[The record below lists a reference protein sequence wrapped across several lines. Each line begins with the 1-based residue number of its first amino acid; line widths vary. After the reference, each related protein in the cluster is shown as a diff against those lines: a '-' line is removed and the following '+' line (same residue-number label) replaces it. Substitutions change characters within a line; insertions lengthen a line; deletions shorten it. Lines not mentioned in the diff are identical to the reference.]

1 MSSELLCDIKAI
13 LKGITKKPT
22 DETAGSKVCLVD
34 VFTKRK
40 SKACTGVCL
49 ICKRRVTSGK
59 FDDRSEKSL
68 TPNTK
73 DDDTWNL

>member
-1 MSSELLCDIKAI
+1 LCDIKAI
-13 LKGITKKPT
+13 LNGIIKKPT
-22 DETAGSKVCLVD
+22 DETAGSEVCLVD

-49 ICKRRVTSGK
+49 ICKCRVTSGK

-68 TPNTK
+68 SQNTK
-73 DDDTWNL
+73 DDDIYRL